1 MTGAGALILLV
12 EDEPQMRRFLRVAL
26 EGSGYRY
33 LEAGTGQEGLALAVQ
48 HRPEAILLD
57 LGLPDMDG
65 LDLVVRL
72 REWSRTPV
80 IVISAR
86 GQETDKVGA
95 LDAGADDYLTKPFG
109 TRELLA
115 RVRVALRHAG
125 PETQQ
130 EPVFVLDRWRVD
142 LAKRQ
147 VLMDGKE
154 VHLTPLEYSLFT
166 TLIRHARRPEEGGD
180 QQGEGPT
187 EGYVDPR
194 HERLGS
200 RRPQQGER
208 HATQGRTPGQH
219 QEEVARGPQQEPEGC
234 VGAGDEQEDGRLVQ
248 APHPVP
254 GPRSPGGPVV
264 GGRHGQQHDEAQ
276 PVDRRPPAGRPGAG
290 SPPENHR
297 RRGGDAG
304 RHQVREAPETGL
316 HPEQR
321 SRGQPW
327 SRRGQEYRT
336 RLGTQWEALRGH
348 GRSPCATRM
357 EKHFLFP
364 EPTC

>member
-65 LDLVVRL
+65 LDLVTRL
-72 REWSRTPV
+72 REWSRIPV

-125 PETQQ
+125 PEAQQ

-166 TLIRHARRPEEGGD
+166 TLIRHAGKVVTHRQLLKEVWGG
-180 QQGEGPT
+180 
-187 EGYVDPR
+187 
-194 HERLGS
+194 
-200 RRPQQGER
+200 
-208 HATQGRTPGQH
+208 A
-219 QEEVARGPQQEPEGC
+219 
-234 VGAGDEQEDGRLVQ
+234 AG
-248 APHPVP
+248 
-254 GPRSPGGPVV
+254 
-264 GGRHGQQHDEAQ
+264 AQ
-276 PVDRRPPAGRPGAG
+276 PLYLRVYMTQLRHKLEAEPSRPKYLQTEPGVG
-290 SPPENHR
+290 
-297 RRGGDAG
+297 
-304 RHQVREAPETGL
+304 
-316 HPEQR
+316 
-321 SRGQPW
+321 
-327 SRRGQEYRT
+327 YR
-336 RLGTQWEALRGH
+336 LR
-348 GRSPCATRM
+348 T
-357 EKHFLFP
+357 ED
-364 EPTC
+364 